1 MEEFRSGRGQRY
13 RDMRIIA
20 GKYRSRPLGSLPGLD
35 IRPTSDRLRETLF
48 NVLSAGNP
56 AALEGTVW
64 LDLFAGTGA
73 VGIEALSRGAK
84 QVYFV
89 ELSAAAADL
98 IRKNLNSLGIAS
110 GFRVLHAEMPGAFWR
125 MEREHVAADVVF
137 IDPPYRM
144 KEAYRASLL
153 ALAHSPVIWA
163 MTVVIAEHEK
173 HFDPG
178 EEFGP
183 LRKFRKVVQG
193 DAVLSFYRR
202 ANSADIGDDTA
213 DRSDQERRH

>member
-1 MEEFRSGRGQRY
+1 
-13 RDMRIIA
+13 MRVIA
-20 GKYRSRPLGSLPGLD
+20 GKYRSRPLRSLRGMD

-48 NVLSAGNP
+48 NVLTSGNP
-56 AALEGTVW
+56 AALEGSVW

-89 ELSAAAADL
+89 ESSSAAAGV
-98 IRKNLNSLGIAS
+98 IRQNLQGLEIDS
-110 GFRVLHAEMPGAFWR
+110 GFRLYQDELPRAFWR

-144 KEAYRASLL
+144 REVYRETLR
-153 ALAHSPVIWA
+153 ALAESRVIWA
-163 MTVVIAEHEK
+163 MSVVIAEHEK
-173 HFDPG
+173 NFDPG

-183 LRKFRKVVQG
+183 LRRFRKLLQG
-193 DAVLSFYRR
+193 SAALSFYRLAR
-202 ANSADIGDDTA
+202 ATDM
-213 DRSDQERRH
+213 R